1 VPASNRI
8 DPRYSL
14 PFGVLLSGALVALAT
29 TDLAPGWVGFAALLP
44 LLAAIDAGL
53 TPGRAVATGWLAGA
67 ALYGIGLAW
76 APLSGIRG
84 IPLAVV
90 GVYVLVLAASLAC
103 YCGALAWLRR
113 RDRALCFALAPA
125 LWIALEYARSRGTLG
140 YPWQQ
145 LGYALADYPALLP
158 LASVGG
164 VYALSLWM
172 VALQSGAVA
181 LRARPPLALAW
192 ATVLFAA
199 PLALV
204 PAPAAQI
211 ANAELRIAAVQPH
224 VLAPGRASDAVFRSN
239 LGRLLELSEATRAGA
254 PDLLVWPESA
264 FERTLR
270 RDSELLLDAIAR
282 QQAVPLLTGLWRRT
296 PDGALYNAAALADP
310 ASGLL
315 PAGHKVHPVPFW
327 EGEPSAPIERA
338 LASVLPWP
346 GGFRPGTRSEVV
358 WLERADRP
366 RLGLG
371 VLICL
376 DSSYPELAR
385 DLRRRGASLLVE
397 LSNESL
403 TGAWS
408 ARQHARVSR
417 LRALETGLSLVRV
430 ANAGPS
436 EWTDAS
442 GRVRARLPAGAS
454 AAATVA
460 LPIASPAPPY
470 VALGDAPSFAAGLL
484 PALALTLLRRPHPA
498 RGRARSSPQ
507 TPSQEVLS

>member
-1 VPASNRI
+1 VPATNRI
-8 DPRYSL
+8 QRSCAPS
-14 PFGVLLSGALVALAT
+14 GVLFSGALVALAT
-29 TDLAPGWVGFAALLP
+29 TDLAPGWLGFAALLP
-44 LLAAIDAGL
+44 LLAAIDGGL
-53 TPGRAVATGWLAGA
+53 APRRAAAFGWLAGA

-84 IPLAVV
+84 TPLAVV
-90 GVYVLVLAASLAC
+90 GLYVLVLAASFAC
-103 YCGALAWLRR
+103 FCGGLAWLRR

-145 LGYALADYPALLP
+145 LGYALADYPSLLF
-158 LASVGG
+158 LAPVGG

-172 VALQSGAVA
+172 VAVQSGVVA
-181 LRARPPLALAW
+181 LRARPRLALVW
-192 ATVLFAA
+192 AALAFAA
-199 PLALV
+199 PFMLV
-204 PAPAAQI
+204 PAPVAQI
-211 ANAELRIAAVQPH
+211 ANAELRIAGVQPH
-224 VLAPGRASDAVFRSN
+224 VLAPGRGSDEMFRSN
-239 LGRLLELSEATRAGA
+239 LRRLIELSEATRGA
-254 PDLLVWPESA
+254 TPDLLVWPESA
-264 FERTLR
+264 YERTLR
-270 RDSELLLDAIAR
+270 RDSELLLDAVAR
-282 QQAVPLLTGLWRRT
+282 QQDVPLLTGVWRRA
-296 PDGALYNAAALADP
+296 PEGALYNSAVLADP
-310 ASGLL
+310 ASGLT

-338 LASVLPWP
+338 LASVVAWP
-346 GGFRPGTRSEVV
+346 GGFRPGTRPEVV
-358 WLERADRP
+358 WLERPGQP

-385 DLRRRGASLLVE
+385 DLRRRGAELLVE

-436 EWTDAS
+436 EWIDAS

-454 AAATVA
+454 AAATAAV
-460 LPIASPAPPY
+460 PVASPAPPY
-470 VALGDAPSFAAGLL
+470 VALGDAPSFAASLV
-484 PALALTLLRRPHPA
+484 PALAIALRRLRAAP
-498 RGRARSSPQ
+498 GRARSSPQ
-507 TPSQEVLS
+507 PPSHEVFSS